1 MKNFC
6 IIANEYKD
14 KDHHL
19 TREMQ
24 KYIAE
29 KGGRCDVIAQ
39 SGEIPKDAECIFVL
53 GGDGTLIQAAG
64 IASEKNIPMI
74 GVNLGHLGY
83 LCELEESNVYPAI
96 DQIMQGNYITE
107 ERMMLNGYSVTAK
120 EGVHL
125 PETALNDIVICRKG
139 ALQLVELMVMVNG
152 EYLNTFRAD
161 GIIVATPTGSTG
173 YSMSAG
179 GPIVD
184 PKARMILITPINSHD
199 LNAKSIVIDADAE
212 VAIEI
217 DPRRSE
223 KDEQA
228 EVSFDGD
235 TGAALRVGDR
245 IVVHRAQTSTRILK
259 LNKIGFLEILR
270 KKMQNYT

>member
-14 KDHHL
+14 RDHHL
-19 TREMQ
+19 TKEMQ
-24 KYIAE
+24 GYIAK
-29 KGGRCDVIAQ
+29 KGGRCDVITQ
-39 SGEIPKDAECIFVL
+39 SEDIPKDAECIFVL

-83 LCELEESNVYPAI
+83 LCELEETNVCTAI

-107 ERMMLNGYSVTAK
+107 ERMMLSGYSVTAK
-120 EGVHL
+120 EDVHL
-125 PETALNDIVICRKG
+125 PATALNDIVICRKG

-199 LNAKSIVIDADAE
+199 LNAKSIVIGAEDEVTIELRSRQCQKDEKAE
-212 VAIEI
+212 VN
-217 DPRRSE
+217 
-223 KDEQA
+223 
-228 EVSFDGD
+228 FDGQQVME
-235 TGAALRVGDR
+235 LSVGDSITIQASNR
-245 IVVHRAQTSTRILK
+245 KTKILK
-259 LNKIGFLEILR
+259 LSKISFLEILR
-270 KKMQNYT
+270 KKMQSYA

>member
-199 LNAKSIVIDADAE
+199 LNAKSIVIGAEDEVTIELQSRQSQKDEKAE
-212 VAIEI
+212 VN
-217 DPRRSE
+217 
-223 KDEQA
+223 
-228 EVSFDGD
+228 FDGQQVME
-235 TGAALRVGDR
+235 LSVGDSITIQASQR
-245 IVVHRAQTSTRILK
+245 KTKILK
-259 LNKIGFLEILR
+259 LSKISFLEILR
-270 KKMQNYT
+270 KKMQLYS